1 MKKTRWC
8 ATIFFCLSLA
18 FVLGQK
24 NNTDKAKSPAQAQ
37 SLAVL
42 QDRLKLIDLRWEILQ
57 KDNPPQVD
65 SGAFRFS
72 VAESRNFISQN
83 KLSEAEPKI
92 AYAEGWLNQNEER
105 YYLAHLRGIK
115 EGQLKEDPA
124 LLWNEA
130 EKLWSK
136 EADSFMKEDKDAAA
150 LYGKAAYEE
159 AGLAGESAI
168 VSELPTAQKITYC
181 FKLWTKH
188 NTVLDDFG
196 ALEWKNRAK
205 SLIDRRVELLQKQIN
220 WCLAGTVP
228 MCDPTTIRIS
238 EDDYRKARKIIEDS
252 WSEEQQ
258 LVKIWN
264 QDFPQNK
271 YMVTDLGPAIQKWT
285 RELDDYFSKMAA
297 SAKPQTIK
305 DFETQQREERARQK
319 AIVDQYNRLYCGKD
333 SEDTAKL
340 GLRLTASDMK
350 IENGKLMLR
359 LLLENQNSE
368 PVFKPRVRLCGGV
381 VSDELDL
388 GYDRFAGNYQASFSI
403 TGAAYM
409 IQSEDEKGYKIMPFW
424 GFITFKDEQGKQLA
438 GKAVIKP

>member
-1 MKKTRWC
+1 MKKTQFF
-8 ATIFFCLSLA
+8 AIIFFCLSLA

-24 NNTDKAKSPAQAQ
+24 NSNDKGKSSAQAQ
-37 SLAVL
+37 NLAEL
-42 QDRLKLIDLRWEILQ
+42 QDRLKAIDLRWEILQ
-57 KDNPPQVD
+57 KDSPPQVD

-72 VAESRNFISQN
+72 VGEARNFIAQN

-92 AYAEGWLNQNEER
+92 AYAEGWLKQNEER
-105 YYLAHLRGIK
+105 YYLAHLKGIK

-136 EADSFMKEDKDAAA
+136 EADSFMKENKDAAA
-150 LYGKAAYEE
+150 LYGKAGYEE
-159 AGLAGESAI
+159 AGLAGEAAI
-168 VSELPTAQKITYC
+168 VSELPTAEKINYC

-205 SLIDRRVELLQKQIN
+205 SLIDHRVELLQKQIN

-228 MCDPTTIRIS
+228 MCDPTAIRVS
-238 EDDYRKARKIIEDS
+238 EDDYHKARKIIEDS
-252 WSEEQQ
+252 WNEEQQ

-264 QDFPQNK
+264 QDFPENK

-285 RELDDYFSKMAA
+285 RELDDYFSKMVA
-297 SAKPQTIK
+297 SSKLLTIK
-305 DFETQQREERARQK
+305 DYETQQREERARQK
-319 AIVDQYNRLYCGKD
+319 AIVDQYNRLYCSKD
-333 SEDTAKL
+333 SEDLAKL

-359 LLLENQNSE
+359 LLLENQRSE
-368 PVFKPRVRLCGGV
+368 PIFKPRVRLCGGV

-388 GYDRFAGNYQASFSI
+388 GYDRFSGNYQASFSI

-424 GFITFKDEQGKQLA
+424 GFINFKDERGKELL